1 MIYRISCR
9 KKDGRSYMKY
19 VLEENINFIYDGA
32 DCVPTLI
39 MKERSTEDFYI
50 DGTDE
55 ILKIEQVPIAKNE
68 D

>member
-1 MIYRISCR
+1 
-9 KKDGRSYMKY
+9 MKY